1 MRSYNDI
8 IHIEIIYKSK
18 DNQEELSKDTIGT
31 AVSGPFALFIIVAY
45 HNSTHAQTMA
55 VSFGEFKLNEISELI
70 GNKDPL
76 GLNTDIESYST
87 IKNKSKS
94 ENNKS
99 EVPLNTPDANQT
111 TGESKMEYDVI
122 PHLQLLIVQGQKGSG
137 NCIWYTGQQGDFT
150 NDVLTSIPT
159 M

>member
-1 MRSYNDI
+1 
-8 IHIEIIYKSK
+8 
-18 DNQEELSKDTIGT
+18 
-31 AVSGPFALFIIVAY
+31 
-45 HNSTHAQTMA
+45 MA

-122 PHLQLLIVQGQKGSG
+122 PHLQLLIV
-137 NCIWYTGQQGDFT
+137 
-150 NDVLTSIPT
+150 
-159 M
+159 